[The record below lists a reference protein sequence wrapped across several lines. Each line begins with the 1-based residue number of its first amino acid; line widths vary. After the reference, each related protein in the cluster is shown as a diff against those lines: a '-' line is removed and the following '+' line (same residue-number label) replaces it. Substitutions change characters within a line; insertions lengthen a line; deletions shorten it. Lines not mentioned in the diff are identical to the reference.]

1 MSDHD
6 KNFEIPK
13 NIDRYLAALSKIYS
27 QEGHKEQQQIIVNSQ
42 VRIQEEWSYDNW
54 NGGIYGHAVYF
65 ITPESIFPKSIQ
77 QREEFQEQIKKD
89 LNSVKNSKNEFI
101 DAVFIDIDVPD
112 GHDWRKGSGLL
123 LDQKYVVSPDIERR
137 IWGDEGF
144 RVFLSHKSEVKKDTA
159 ELKENLKILG
169 VSAFVAHEDIEP
181 TITWQEEIENA
192 LFSMDAFVALM
203 TDQFHDSSWTDQEV
217 GVAFGRRVPIIAI
230 KLGKDPYGFIGKFQA
245 LSCSW
250 KTAPH
255 EIVKILVKYNKML
268 DSYIN
273 AVKNCQSFN
282 DAKTL
287 SEILPNINKLS
298 SEQISNLVSAFNE
311 NQQLKNSY
319 VFNGKKSSL
328 IVNSLPHNLTRLTG
342 QKYILTKSDNIEVE
356 K

>member
-1 MSDHD
+1 MSDHE
-6 KNFEIPK
+6 KIFEIPK
-13 NIDRYLAALSKIYS
+13 NIDRYLAALFKIYS
-27 QEGHKEQQQIIVNSQ
+27 QEGQKEQQQIIVNSQ
-42 VRIQEEWSYDNW
+42 IRIHEEWSYDNW
-54 NGGIYGHAVYF
+54 NGGTYGHAVYF

-77 QREEFQEQIKKD
+77 QKEEFQEQIKKD
-89 LNSVKNSKNEFI
+89 LNRVNSSKNEFI

-137 IWGDEGF
+137 IWGEEGF
-144 RVFLSHKSEVKKDTA
+144 RVFLSHKSEVKGETA

-181 TITWQEEIENA
+181 TRSWQEEIENA

-203 TDQFHDSSWTDQEV
+203 TNQFHDSSWTDQEV

-230 KLGKDPYGFIGKFQA
+230 RLGKDPYGFIGKFQA

-250 KTAPH
+250 EATSQ
-255 EIVKILVKYNKML
+255 EIVRILIKNDKML

-273 AVKNCQSFN
+273 AVKNCQCFN

-287 SEILPNINKLS
+287 SDILPSINKLS
-298 SEQISNLVSAFNE
+298 NKQISNLVSAFNE
-311 NQQLKNSY
+311 NQQLKDSF
-319 VFNGKKSSL
+319 VFNGTKSSL
-328 IVNSLPHNLTRLTG
+328 IVNSLPYNLNRLTG
-342 QKYILTKSDNIEVE
+342 QKYILTKSGNIEVE